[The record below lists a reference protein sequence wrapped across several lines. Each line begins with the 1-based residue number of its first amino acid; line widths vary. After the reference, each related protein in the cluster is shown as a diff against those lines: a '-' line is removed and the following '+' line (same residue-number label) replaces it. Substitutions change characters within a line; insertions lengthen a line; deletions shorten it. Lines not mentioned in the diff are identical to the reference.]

1 LVVKELTYIIFSS
14 PSKAKD
20 SNTYAFSE
28 AEAWQHLTV
37 KKVVLIKLFEMVS
50 WNPEH
55 IFQLCHAICA
65 QAHW

>member
-1 LVVKELTYIIFSS
+1 VVVKELTYIIFSS
-14 PSKAKD
+14 PFKAKD

-50 WNPEH
+50 
-55 IFQLCHAICA
+55 
-65 QAHW
+65 